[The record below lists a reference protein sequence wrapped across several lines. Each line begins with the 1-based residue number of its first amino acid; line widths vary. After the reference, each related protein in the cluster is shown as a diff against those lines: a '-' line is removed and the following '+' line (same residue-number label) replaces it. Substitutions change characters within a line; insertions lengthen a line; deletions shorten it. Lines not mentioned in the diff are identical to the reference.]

1 MSAFGDCLVLHIQEI
16 EESTGSI
23 DTNLFVMFDVN
34 ECKYIIRGKRMDLA
48 TRLFNTYSFT
58 CVDYEAMYNF
68 ITFVICRDN
77 NINYTLYNYNDLPLS
92 SDGIT
97 YDYLMDNSCRTNEIA
112 GYDNINMNRKRLRNL
127 LAMLRGVF
135 NYY

>member
-1 MSAFGDCLVLHIQEI
+1 MSAFGDCLVLQIQEI

-23 DTNLFVMFDVN
+23 DTNLFVIFDVN
-34 ECKYIIRGKRMDLA
+34 EKRYLIRGKRMDLT

-68 ITFVICRDN
+68 ITFIICRDN
-77 NINYTLYNYNDLPLS
+77 NINYTLFNYNDLPWS
-92 SDGIT
+92 SDDIT
-97 YDYLMDNSCRTNEIA
+97 YEYLMDNTCRSKEIA
-112 GYDNINMNRKRLRNL
+112 GYDNMAMNRKQLRNIL
-127 LAMLRGVF
+127 FMLRGVF